1 MNKNVALRS
10 LPLAFSRRLRGAMD
24 IRCLTIAQLASASSI
39 TKSALSRLLSDEI
52 ELLPHTYTLIK
63 LAHALDVSLEYLLG
77 LGVNRTDSA
86 ISFGAEFFPSPFSSE
101 NTIPEELFLSQTNGY
116 FIYVCETVPELL
128 KTQAVLEIELG
139 NVDVAVSYHARMEA
153 VRCAAATRENNGL
166 VLMDGGIIDQL
177 LSGTGRYVGLSA
189 AQIREQIGILGS
201 FFKSQSPMVSASV
214 VDYRKNG
221 LSQVFLS
228 TPCRVVSRLGDG
240 YVAAGNSEL
249 YQHLRQ
255 TARSAFSE
263 GVAFSDYVTVDA
275 YSLESLQ
282 RRLGLSQQPQKVSL
296 RTAVQKFATEVAG

>member
-1 MNKNVALRS
+1 MEI
-10 LPLAFSRRLRGAMD
+10 RR
-24 IRCLTIAQLASASSI
+24 LTIAQLSSASNI
-39 TKSALSRLLSDEI
+39 TKPSLARLLSDEI
-52 ELLPHTYTLIK
+52 DHLPDTYTLIK

-77 LGVNRTDSA
+77 LGVVRTDSA
-86 ISFGAEFFPSPFSSE
+86 ISFGAEFFPSPFSNE

-139 NVDVAVSYHARMEA
+139 DVEVAASYHARMEA
-153 VRCAAATRENNGL
+153 VRSAAETRENNGL

-177 LSGTGRYVGLSA
+177 LSGTGRYAGLSA
-189 AQIREQIGILGS
+189 AHIRAQIGILGS
-201 FFKSQSPMVSASV
+201 FFESQRPTVSASV

-240 YVAAGNSEL
+240 YIAAGNSEL

-263 GVAFSDYVTVDA
+263 GVAFSDYVTADA
-275 YSLESLQ
+275 SSLKSLQ
-282 RRLGLSQQPQKVSL
+282 RRLGFSQRPQKVS
-296 RTAVQKFATEVAG
+296 Q

>member
-1 MNKNVALRS
+1 MNRSAILKS
-10 LPLAFSRRLRGAMD
+10 LPLELSRRLNGAME
-24 IRCLTIAQLASASSI
+24 IRRITIAQLSSASNI
-39 TKSALSRLLSDEI
+39 TKSALARLLSDEVDH
-52 ELLPHTYTLIK
+52 LPDAYTLIK

-77 LGVNRTDSA
+77 LGVARTDSA

-128 KTQAVLEIELG
+128 KTRAVLEIELG
-139 NVDVAVSYHARMEA
+139 DLEVAASYHARMEA
-153 VRCAAATRENNGL
+153 VRSAAATRENNGL

-177 LSGTGRYVGLSA
+177 LHGTGRYVGLST

-201 FFKSQSPMVSASV
+201 FFDSQRPTVSASV

-255 TARSAFSE
+255 SARSAVSE
-263 GVAFSDYVTVDA
+263 GVAFSDYVTADA
-275 YSLESLQ
+275 SSIKSLQ
-282 RRLGLSQQPQKVSL
+282 KRLGFSQPRPKVL
-296 RTAVQKFATEVAG
+296 Q